1 MGKTAANIALQ
12 MLDCFEYLHS
22 KGYVHKDLKGA
33 NVLFSQDH
41 DHSKGALG
49 KVYLVDFGLV
59 SKYKNLGLHKAFEP
73 DQRSAHEGTLEY
85 TSRDAHLGCVSRR
98 GDIEVLLYVLID
110 WLGGKLPWDV
120 DESLKPTVIQQMKIE
135 AFRDVPTF
143 MKKTFPNG
151 NCPSYIESLMYAV
164 MKIQFEQAPDYEY
177 LRTLFAPF
185 NTPLHENA
193 IKYIDEEDKEV
204 IITKPKNPKG
214 PSKRRIISNHMK
226 KQRSTSQPWSQVRLV
241 SYNEKVKKIV
251 RQISTD
257 AMENP
262 TYAMMEQLKAMQSR
276 SVLPPPNSSPRRK
289 GMVAKRRRHRSGSF
303 TSGPKKTLERRMSL
317 QIDDKGDGL
326 RRSPRTSSG
335 DQTMFEHLVRYMNP
349 LKLVKSVFNTNRK

>member
-1 MGKTAANIALQ
+1 M
-12 MLDCFEYLHS
+12 F
-22 KGYVHKDLKGA
+22 
-33 NVLFSQDH
+33 FS
-41 DHSKGALG
+41 G
-49 KVYLVDFGLV
+49 
-59 SKYKNLGLHKAFEP
+59 
-73 DQRSAHEGTLEY
+73 
-85 TSRDAHLGCVSRR
+85 VSRR

-204 IITKPKNPKG
+204 IITKPKVRGYFCFSRKKK
-214 PSKRRIISNHMK
+214 KRNLIFF
-226 KQRSTSQPWSQVRLV
+226 LV
-241 SYNEKVKKIV
+241 KLHGK
-251 RQISTD
+251 
-257 AMENP
+257 
-262 TYAMMEQLKAMQSR
+262 
-276 SVLPPPNSSPRRK
+276 NSSSCNFTVISRK
-289 GMVAKRRRHRSGSF
+289 ILFYFFF
-303 TSGPKKTLERRMSL
+303 T
-317 QIDDKGDGL
+317 
-326 RRSPRTSSG
+326 
-335 DQTMFEHLVRYMNP
+335 
-349 LKLVKSVFNTNRK
+349 